1 MIPIDCFEGQSSDGR
16 IVPIVPGGR
25 SIPLTYANR
34 KQYVER
40 AIAFRLHEMDAQVLY
55 SQLISLPKFV
65 HMPKNYQYALLKKIT
80 FNIASV

>member
-40 AIAFRLHEMDAQVLY
+40 AIAFRLHEMDGQVLY
-55 SQLISLPKFV
+55 FQLILFFEFFFI
-65 HMPKNYQYALLKKIT
+65 KK
-80 FNIASV
+80 